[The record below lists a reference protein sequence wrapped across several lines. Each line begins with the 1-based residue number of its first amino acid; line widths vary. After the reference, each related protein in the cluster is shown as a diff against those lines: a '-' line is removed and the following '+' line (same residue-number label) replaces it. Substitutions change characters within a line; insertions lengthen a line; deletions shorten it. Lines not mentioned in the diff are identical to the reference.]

1 MNVNTSNQS
10 TSHSGSN
17 EFVAQTSAQTTNTTT
32 ENTQA
37 DTGFFMNLV
46 NQLLSSIQQ
55 SLAASRVNPQLVSQG
70 PNSDMGLPSV
80 GSVLQ
85 SFLSRT

>member
-37 DTGFFMNLV
+37 DTGFF
-46 NQLLSSIQQ
+46 
-55 SLAASRVNPQLVSQG
+55 VSDCALHFFTTETLC
-70 PNSDMGLPSV
+70 P
-80 GSVLQ
+80 
-85 SFLSRT
+85 